1 MIGYPS
7 FNTDQLFILKKH
19 NVSAS
24 NCFFV
29 DDTLE
34 NIITAKKLGIHTWN
48 IEPNTEDVINLFDT
62 NKSILNPFKKLT

>member
-1 MIGYPS
+1 MLALPI
-7 FNTDQLFILKKH
+7 
-19 NVSAS
+19 V
-24 NCFFV
+24 FFV